1 MAKETRT
8 VERTET
14 ITLPPGTYYVGDP
27 CFVIGDDNWAEFRK
41 SFPARNTASMM
52 DGHKSAVF
60 GGFGGFGRDGP
71 RRDDNGQTYQV
82 ESGLLAAIPQA
93 LITKTPPGLED
104 GWNGR
109 MTTFYDQVRLP
120 RGVRDH
126 LRRSRLPPRPGN
138 PHRRHHHPRLNTAG
152 LNRTNANRR
161 LHDLPHGEAEA
172 PGPKPRTHRA
182 GRGPRSTPS
191 RRGRA
196 HIRPTSGTGP
206 KHPGTIVYMTFPA

>member
-1 MAKETRT
+1 MAKVTRT

-27 CFVIGDDNWAEFRK
+27 CFAIGDDNWAEFRK

-82 ESGLLAAIPQA
+82 ESGFLAAIPQA
-93 LITKTPPGLED
+93 LMTKTPPGLEE

-109 MTTFYDQVRLP
+109 MTTFYDQFDCHAEFVTIC
-120 RGVRDH
+120 GV
-126 LRRSRLPPRPGN
+126 LVY
-138 PHRRHHHPRLNTAG
+138 HHG
-152 LNRTNANRR
+152 Q
-161 LHDLPHGEAEA
+161 EI
-172 PGPKPRTHRA
+172 
-182 GRGPRSTPS
+182 
-191 RRGRA
+191 
-196 HIRPTSGTGP
+196 HIGDIII
-206 KHPGTIVYMTFPA
+206 HA